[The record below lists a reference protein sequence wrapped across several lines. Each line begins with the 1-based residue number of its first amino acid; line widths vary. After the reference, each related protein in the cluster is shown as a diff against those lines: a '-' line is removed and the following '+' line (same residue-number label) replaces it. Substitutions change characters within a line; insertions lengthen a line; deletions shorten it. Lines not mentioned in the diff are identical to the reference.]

1 MGTPTADPEPSGGDP
16 GAAPPSERAPEASAP
31 PQAPPPAPSQTP
43 PKLRPNRPTPRAIIR
58 IRGRRRRVSIRG
70 VLHLLRSGRDFVV
83 DRFLALRIGAEPT
96 LVGFAVVIGIGSA
109 LGVLGFYQGVAL
121 AHAAL
126 VTYPALLLPEMGL
139 LAFRPIVTGLTF
151 AAASW
156 TMRVIGRDHDGMNVP
171 DIQAAVE
178 HRGGRIPPRPALGRT
193 LASAVTIGG
202 GGSAGTEG
210 PVVVI
215 GSTLGSW
222 LGRMFRFRPGR
233 LRTLV
238 ACGAAGAIAAAFNAP
253 LAGAFF
259 ALEEILGT
267 FGGGYFSPVVVA
279 AVVAAV
285 VARGLFGSG
294 PAFPVP
300 GELGELSGFE
310 AAVLIPALGVVCALM
325 ATLFVRT
332 YFGLEAF
339 VRSGR
344 LNPKWTPWIGGAI
357 VGLVVFVTQGAVAG
371 DGHLNAPLD
380 LFGRLPWWTLFA
392 LAAAKILATS
402 VTLTSGGSGG
412 VFTPS
417 LFVGAATGGAYG
429 ALVQAAVPGAQIDP
443 ALYSLAGMGAM
454 VAGATGAPITGIL
467 LVFEMTHDFELVLP
481 LMLAVVVTKLVMRR
495 YEKDSLYSGWLRR
508 HDLELNREEIA

>member
-1 MGTPTADPEPSGGDP
+1 MASPTPPSDPTAPT
-16 GAAPPSERAPEASAP
+16 
-31 PQAPPPAPSQTP
+31 PPPRSS
-43 PKLRPNRPTPRAIIR
+43 RPAT
-58 IRGRRRRVSIRG
+58 RGSSRVRRRRRRWSRRRL
-70 VLHLLRSGRDFVV
+70 LHILRTGRDFAV
-83 DRFLALRIGAEPT
+83 DRFTALRLGTEPT

-109 LGVLGFYQGVAL
+109 LGVLGFYKGISI
-121 AHAAL
+121 AHAAF
-126 VTYPALLLPEMGL
+126 VTWPALLLPELTL
-139 LAFRPIVTGLTF
+139 LAFRPIVTGVTF
-151 AAASW
+151 AAATW
-156 TMRVIGRDHDGMNVP
+156 TMRTIGRDHDGMNVP

-178 HRGGRIPPRPALGRT
+178 HRGGRIAPRPALGRT
-193 LASAVTIGG
+193 LASAITIGG
-202 GGSAGTEG
+202 GGSAGAEG

-215 GSTLGSW
+215 GATLGSW
-222 LGRMFRFRPGR
+222 LGRMFRFKPGR

-267 FGGGYFSPVVVA
+267 FAGGYFSPVVVA

-285 VARGLFGSG
+285 VARGLFGAG

-300 GELGELSGFE
+300 GELGQLSGFE
-310 AAVLIPALGVVCALM
+310 AAVLLPALGVICALM

-332 YFGLEAF
+332 YFSFEGI

-344 LNPKWTPWIGGAI
+344 INPKWLPWLGGAMVGII
-357 VGLVVFVTQGAVAG
+357 VFFTQGAVAG

-402 VTLTSGGSGG
+402 LTLTTGGSGG
-412 VFTPS
+412 VFTPA
-417 LFVGAATGGAYG
+417 LFVGAATGGAFG
-429 ALVQAAVPGAQIDP
+429 ALVQAAIPGAQVDP

-495 YEKDSLYSGWLRR
+495 YEKDSLYSGWLKR

>member
-1 MGTPTADPEPSGGDP
+1 MASPTTPTDPTSP
-16 GAAPPSERAPEASAP
+16 
-31 PQAPPPAPSQTP
+31 TP
-43 PKLRPNRPTPRAIIR
+43 PRSSRPTPRGSSR
-58 IRGRRRRVSIRG
+58 VRRRRRRWSRRRL
-70 VLHLLRSGRDFVV
+70 LHILRTGRDFAV
-83 DRFLALRIGAEPT
+83 DRFTALRLGTEPT

-109 LGVLGFYQGVAL
+109 LGVLGFYKGISI
-121 AHAAL
+121 AHAAF
-126 VTYPALLLPEMGL
+126 VIWPAALLPELTL
-139 LAFRPIVTGLTF
+139 LAFRPIVTGVTF
-151 AAASW
+151 AAATW
-156 TMRVIGRDHDGMNVP
+156 TMRTIGRDHDGMNVP

-178 HRGGRIPPRPALGRT
+178 HRGGRIAPRPALGRT
-193 LASAVTIGG
+193 LASAITIGG
-202 GGSAGTEG
+202 GGSAGAEG

-215 GSTLGSW
+215 GATLGSW
-222 LGRMFRFRPGR
+222 LGRMFRFKPGR

-267 FGGGYFSPVVVA
+267 FAGGYFSPVVVA

-285 VARGLFGSG
+285 VARGLFGAG

-300 GELGELSGFE
+300 GELGQLSGFE
-310 AAVLIPALGVVCALM
+310 AAVLLPALGVICALM

-332 YFGLEAF
+332 YFSFEGI

-344 LNPKWTPWIGGAI
+344 INPKWLPWLGGAMVGII
-357 VGLVVFVTQGAVAG
+357 VFLTQGAVAG

-402 VTLTSGGSGG
+402 LTLTTGGSGG
-412 VFTPS
+412 VFTPA
-417 LFVGAATGGAYG
+417 LFVGAATGGAFG
-429 ALVQAAVPGAQIDP
+429 ALVQAAIPGAQVDP